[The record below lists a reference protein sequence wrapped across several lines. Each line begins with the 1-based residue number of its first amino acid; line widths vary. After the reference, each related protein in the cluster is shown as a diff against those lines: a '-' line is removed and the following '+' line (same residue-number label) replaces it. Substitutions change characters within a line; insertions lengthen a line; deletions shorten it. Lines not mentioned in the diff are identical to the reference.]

1 MLKTRDAQIN
11 YLNIG
16 LMFMSAALAFFM
28 PFETFLFAYAFLGP
42 LHYLTEISWL
52 HDRQYFSKGKYDF
65 TFLLIIGV
73 VLSIAAFAGDFE
85 SLNFDLY
92 PPLVDAKI
100 DFVKWYYSMS
110 IGDISIMLALFSA
123 VLFVLFKDIKLKIGA
138 ILVMYI
144 IVYFS
149 FNLDMDLLGIF
160 ILMAIV
166 SAFLYVFVKNLYL
179 KIACIGLL
187 YAGIYYNYSPDWY
200 GIDPDIMNLTDGE
213 QNEVLNDISAKNERK
228 NSTWVFTLTSLVPTL
243 IHVYLF
249 TGLFM
254 LFGALKARSKSGLLS
269 IVFFILIP
277 VFLVKVI
284 PVKKQGNYL
293 SEYGKEAYYADGT
306 GFFFTNVSIL
316 RNLDLVP
323 KATYKDWID
332 LYVPDALKNNYL
344 EFYKN
349 SLTEEWSSPI
359 GDLDSNEV
367 SDTRTDTIL
376 SVVKQIQENPYKTPS
391 LGQTYSLPDIQKGS
405 QKDNWWSLV
414 FLSEIGIM
422 LMRFIAFAYL
432 YHYLNWFSKT
442 EVIRW
447 HKVPKI
453 RFIGVISLWLISCG
467 LYAYDYAIGL
477 SFLFFLS
484 FTHVLLEF
492 PLNVTSI
499 IGIGKETGSIIK
511 NGFAKKE

>member
-65 TFLLIIGV
+65 TFLLFIGV
-73 VLSIAAFAGDFE
+73 ALSIAAFANDFE
-85 SLNFDLY
+85 SLNFVLY

-110 IGDISIMLALFSA
+110 FGDIFIMLALFSA
-123 VLFVLFKDIKLKIGA
+123 ILFVLFKDLKIKIA
-138 ILVMYI
+138 SILILYI

-149 FNLDMDLLGIF
+149 FNLDLDLLGLFVLIGLF
-160 ILMAIV
+160 SVAL
-166 SAFLYVFVKNLYL
+166 FVFVKNLYI
-179 KIACIGLL
+179 KIACIALL
-187 YAGIYYNYSPDWY
+187 YIGIYYNYSPDWF
-200 GIDPDIMNLTDGE
+200 GLDTDFLSQE
-213 QNEVLNDISAKNERK
+213 EVLEAQSEKNKFK
-228 NSTWVFTLTSLVPTL
+228 NSSVVFALTSLVPTL
-243 IHVYLF
+243 IHVYVF

-254 LFGALKARSKSGLLS
+254 LFGALKSRSKTGLLS
-269 IVFFILIP
+269 IVFFISIP
-277 VFLVKVI
+277 ILLVFSL
-284 PVKKQGNYL
+284 PVKKDGNYL
-293 SEYGKEAYYADGT
+293 SSYGTEAYYADGT
-306 GFFFTNVSIL
+306 GFFNTNISIINHFEL
-316 RNLDLVP
+316 SPNAKWKDIIDIQEKDSIKRIKLYAD
-323 KATYKDWID
+323 YKDS
-332 LYVPDALKNNYL
+332 LNKA
-344 EFYKN
+344 F
-349 SLTEEWSSPI
+349 LTEDDKHIQLAQAKMEGKI
-359 GDLDSNEV
+359 REEGMDSYKKNLKE
-367 SDTRTDTIL
+367 SWW
-376 SVVKQIQENPYKTPS
+376 SVVFFS
-391 LGQTYSLPDIQKGS
+391 SA
-405 QKDNWWSLV
+405 
-414 FLSEIGIM
+414 GIM

-453 RFIGVISLWLISCG
+453 RFIGVISLWLVACG

-499 IGIGKETGSIIK
+499 IGIGKETRAIIK
-511 NGFAKKE
+511 NGFTKKE

>member
-1 MLKTRDAQIN
+1 
-11 YLNIG
+11 
-16 LMFMSAALAFFM
+16 MSAILAFFM

-52 HDRQYFSKGKYDF
+52 HDRQYFAKGKYDF

-73 VLSIAAFAGDFE
+73 VLSVAAFANDFE
-85 SLNFDLY
+85 FLNFNLY

-110 IGDISIMLALFSA
+110 IADISIMLALFSA
-123 VLFVLFKDIKLKIGA
+123 VLFVLFKDIKLKLGA

-179 KIACIGLL
+179 KIVCIALL
-187 YAGIYYNYSPDWY
+187 YAGIYYSYSPDWF
-200 GIDPDIMNLTDGE
+200 GLDTDFLSQE
-213 QNEVLNDISAKNERK
+213 EILEAESDKNKFK
-228 NSTWVFTLTSLVPTL
+228 NSSVVFALTSLVPTL

-254 LFGALKARSKSGLLS
+254 LFGALKSRSKTGLIS

-277 VFLVKVI
+277 IILVFSL
-284 PVKKQGNYL
+284 PVKKEGNYL
-293 SEYGKEAYYADGT
+293 SSYGTEAYYAEGT
-306 GFFFTNVSIL
+306 GFFNTNVSIMRQFEL
-316 RNLDLVP
+316 SPNMTNKDYIDQFVKDSSEKQKYYMLWKDSLDNDFIIQNEGHP
-323 KATYKDWID
+323 YYGK
-332 LYVPDALKNNYL
+332 
-344 EFYKN
+344 
-349 SLTEEWSSPI
+349 PI
-359 GDLDSNEV
+359 PLA
-367 SDTRTDTIL
+367 DT
-376 SVVKQIQENPYKTPS
+376 KE
-391 LGQTYSLPDIQKGS
+391 GS
-405 QKDNWWSLV
+405 QKDNWWSIV
-414 FLSEIGIM
+414 FFSEIGIM

-447 HKVPKI
+447 HKVPKV
-453 RFIGVISLWLISCG
+453 RFVGVIALWLVACG
-467 LYAYDYAIGL
+467 LYAYDYAVGL

-499 IGIGKETGSIIK
+499 IGIGKETRSIIK

>member
-1 MLKTRDAQIN
+1 MLKTRDVQIN

-16 LMFMSAALAFFM
+16 LMFMSAILAFFM

-52 HDRQYFSKGKYDF
+52 HDRQYFAKGKYDF

-73 VLSIAAFAGDFE
+73 VLSVAAFANDFE
-85 SLNFDLY
+85 FLNFNLY

-110 IGDISIMLALFSA
+110 IADISIMLALFSA
-123 VLFVLFKDIKLKIGA
+123 VLFVLFKDIKLKLGA

-179 KIACIGLL
+179 KIVCIALL
-187 YAGIYYNYSPDWY
+187 YAGIYYSYSPDWF
-200 GIDPDIMNLTDGE
+200 GLDTDFLSQE
-213 QNEVLNDISAKNERK
+213 EILEAESDKNKFK
-228 NSTWVFTLTSLVPTL
+228 NSSVVFALTSLVPTL

-254 LFGALKARSKSGLLS
+254 LFGALKSRSKTGLIS
-269 IVFFILIP
+269 IVFFILTPIIL
-277 VFLVKVI
+277 VFSL
-284 PVKKQGNYL
+284 PVKKEGNYL
-293 SEYGKEAYYADGT
+293 SSYGTEAYYAEGT
-306 GFFFTNVSIL
+306 GFFNTNVSIMRQFEL
-316 RNLDLVP
+316 SPNMTNKDYIDQFVKDSSEKQQYYMLWKDSLDNDFIIQNEGHP
-323 KATYKDWID
+323 YYGK
-332 LYVPDALKNNYL
+332 
-344 EFYKN
+344 
-349 SLTEEWSSPI
+349 PI
-359 GDLDSNEV
+359 PLA
-367 SDTRTDTIL
+367 DT
-376 SVVKQIQENPYKTPS
+376 KE
-391 LGQTYSLPDIQKGS
+391 GS
-405 QKDNWWSLV
+405 QKDNWWSIV
-414 FLSEIGIM
+414 FFSEIGIM

-447 HKVPKI
+447 HKVPKV
-453 RFIGVISLWLISCG
+453 RFVGVIALWLVACG
-467 LYAYDYAIGL
+467 LYAYDYAVGL

-499 IGIGKETGSIIK
+499 IGIGKETRSIIK

>member
-16 LMFMSAALAFFM
+16 LMFMSAVLAFFM

-52 HDRQYFSKGKYDF
+52 HDRQYFAKGKYDF

-73 VLSIAAFAGDFE
+73 ILSVAAFANDFKF
-85 SLNFDLY
+85 LNFDIY

-123 VLFVLFKDIKLKIGA
+123 VLFVLFKDIKLKLGA

-187 YAGIYYNYSPDWY
+187 YAGIYYNYSPDWF
-200 GIDPDIMNLTDGE
+200 GLDADFLSQEEILEAESG
-213 QNEVLNDISAKNERK
+213 KNQFK
-228 NSTWVFTLTSLVPTL
+228 NSSVVFALTSLVPTL

-254 LFGALKARSKSGLLS
+254 LFGALKSRSKTGLLS

-277 VFLVKVI
+277 IILVFSL
-284 PVKKQGNYL
+284 PVKKEGNYL
-293 SEYGKEAYYADGT
+293 SKYGTEAYYADGT
-306 GFFFTNVSIL
+306 GFFNTNVSIMRQFEL
-316 RNLDLVP
+316 SPNM
-323 KATYKDWID
+323 TNKDYID
-332 LYVPDALKNNYL
+332 QFVKDSSEKQKYYMLWKDSLESDFIIQNEGHPYYGKPIALA
-344 EFYKN
+344 
-349 SLTEEWSSPI
+349 
-359 GDLDSNEV
+359 D
-367 SDTRTDTIL
+367 
-376 SVVKQIQENPYKTPS
+376 VKE
-391 LGQTYSLPDIQKGS
+391 GS
-405 QKDNWWSLV
+405 QKDNWWSII
-414 FLSEIGIM
+414 FYSSAGIM

-447 HKVPKI
+447 HKVPKV
-453 RFIGVISLWLISCG
+453 RFIGVIALWLVACG

-499 IGIGKETGSIIK
+499 IGIGKETRSIIK

>member
-1 MLKTRDAQIN
+1 MLKTRDVQIN

-16 LMFMSAALAFFM
+16 LMFMSAILAFFM

-52 HDRQYFSKGKYDF
+52 HDRQYFAKGKYDF

-73 VLSIAAFAGDFE
+73 FLSVAAFANDFE
-85 SLNFDLY
+85 FLNFNLY

-110 IGDISIMLALFSA
+110 IADISIMLALFSA
-123 VLFVLFKDIKLKIGA
+123 VLFVLFKDIKLKLGA

-179 KIACIGLL
+179 KIVCIALL
-187 YAGIYYNYSPDWY
+187 YAGIYYSYSPDWF
-200 GIDPDIMNLTDGE
+200 GLDTDFLSQE
-213 QNEVLNDISAKNERK
+213 EILEAESDKNKFK
-228 NSTWVFTLTSLVPTL
+228 NSSVVFALTSLVPTL

-254 LFGALKARSKSGLLS
+254 LFGALKSRSKTGLIS

-277 VFLVKVI
+277 IILVFSL
-284 PVKKQGNYL
+284 PVKKEGNYL
-293 SEYGKEAYYADGT
+293 SSYGTEAYYAEGT
-306 GFFFTNVSIL
+306 GFFNTNVSIMRQFGL
-316 RNLDLVP
+316 SPNMTNKDYIDQFVKDSSEKQQYYMLWKDSLDNDFIIQNEGHP
-323 KATYKDWID
+323 YYGK
-332 LYVPDALKNNYL
+332 
-344 EFYKN
+344 
-349 SLTEEWSSPI
+349 PI
-359 GDLDSNEV
+359 PLA
-367 SDTRTDTIL
+367 DT
-376 SVVKQIQENPYKTPS
+376 KE
-391 LGQTYSLPDIQKGS
+391 GS
-405 QKDNWWSLV
+405 QKDNWWSIV
-414 FLSEIGIM
+414 FFSEIGIM

-447 HKVPKI
+447 HKVPKV
-453 RFIGVISLWLISCG
+453 RFVGVIALWLVACG
-467 LYAYDYAIGL
+467 LYAYDYAVGL

-499 IGIGKETGSIIK
+499 IGIGKETRSIIK

>member
-1 MLKTRDAQIN
+1 
-11 YLNIG
+11 
-16 LMFMSAALAFFM
+16 MFMSAILAFFM

-52 HDRQYFSKGKYDF
+52 HDRQYFAKGKYDF

-73 VLSIAAFAGDFE
+73 VLSVAAFANDFE
-85 SLNFDLY
+85 FLNFNLY

-110 IGDISIMLALFSA
+110 IADISIMLALFSA
-123 VLFVLFKDIKLKIGA
+123 VLFVLFKDIKLKLGA

-179 KIACIGLL
+179 KIVCIALL
-187 YAGIYYNYSPDWY
+187 YAGIYYSYSPDWF
-200 GIDPDIMNLTDGE
+200 GLDTDFLSQE
-213 QNEVLNDISAKNERK
+213 EILEAESDKNKFK
-228 NSTWVFTLTSLVPTL
+228 NSSVVFALTSLVPTL

-254 LFGALKARSKSGLLS
+254 LFGALKSRSKTGLIS

-277 VFLVKVI
+277 IILVFSL
-284 PVKKQGNYL
+284 PVKKEGNYL
-293 SEYGKEAYYADGT
+293 SSYGTEAYYAEGT
-306 GFFFTNVSIL
+306 GFFNTNVSIMRQFEL
-316 RNLDLVP
+316 SPNMTNKDYIDQFVKDSSEKQQYYMLWKDSLDNDFIIQNEGHP
-323 KATYKDWID
+323 YYGK
-332 LYVPDALKNNYL
+332 
-344 EFYKN
+344 
-349 SLTEEWSSPI
+349 PI
-359 GDLDSNEV
+359 PLA
-367 SDTRTDTIL
+367 DT
-376 SVVKQIQENPYKTPS
+376 KE
-391 LGQTYSLPDIQKGS
+391 GS
-405 QKDNWWSLV
+405 QKDNWWSIV
-414 FLSEIGIM
+414 FFSEIGIM

-447 HKVPKI
+447 HKVPKM
-453 RFIGVISLWLISCG
+453 RFVAVIALWLVACG
-467 LYAYDYAIGL
+467 LYAYDYAVGL

-499 IGIGKETGSIIK
+499 IGIGKETRSIIK

>member
-16 LMFMSAALAFFM
+16 LMFMSAVLAFFM

-52 HDRQYFSKGKYDF
+52 HDRQYFAKGKYDF

-73 VLSIAAFAGDFE
+73 VLSVAAFANDFKF
-85 SLNFDLY
+85 LNFDLY

-123 VLFVLFKDIKLKIGA
+123 VLFVLFKDIKLKLGA

-187 YAGIYYNYSPDWY
+187 YAGIYYNYSPDWF
-200 GIDPDIMNLTDGE
+200 GLDTDFMSQEEILEAESG
-213 QNEVLNDISAKNERK
+213 KNQFK
-228 NSTWVFTLTSLVPTL
+228 NSSVVFALTSLVPTL

-254 LFGALKARSKSGLLS
+254 LFGALKSRSKTGLLS

-277 VFLVKVI
+277 IILVFSL
-284 PVKKQGNYL
+284 PVKKEGNYL
-293 SEYGKEAYYADGT
+293 SKYGTEAYYADGT
-306 GFFFTNVSIL
+306 GFFNTNVSIMRQFEL
-316 RNLDLVP
+316 SPNM
-323 KATYKDWID
+323 TNKDYID
-332 LYVPDALKNNYL
+332 QFVTDSSEKQQYYMLWKDSLESDFIIPNEEHPYYGKPIALA
-344 EFYKN
+344 
-349 SLTEEWSSPI
+349 
-359 GDLDSNEV
+359 D
-367 SDTRTDTIL
+367 
-376 SVVKQIQENPYKTPS
+376 VKE
-391 LGQTYSLPDIQKGS
+391 GS
-405 QKDNWWSLV
+405 QKDNWWSII
-414 FLSEIGIM
+414 FFSNAGIM

-453 RFIGVISLWLISCG
+453 RFIGVIALWLVACG

-499 IGIGKETGSIIK
+499 IGIGKETRSIIK